1 MSIKSGSTVELVD
14 LGPEPI
20 DPRYAAYFTPGTR
33 HTVLFFDPVTGEIE
47 LSYPGLVVS
56 RPGDGVTFFPGEYK
70 FIEG

>member
-1 MSIKSGSTVELVD
+1 MNIKPGSIVEMMD

-56 RPGDGVTFFPGEYK
+56 RPGDGVTFFPEEYK
-70 FIEG
+70 LIVE

>member
-1 MSIKSGSTVELVD
+1 MSIKSGSVVELMD

-20 DPRYAAYFTPGTR
+20 DPRYAPYFTPGTR

>member
-1 MSIKSGSTVELVD
+1 MSIKSGSTVELMD

-56 RPGDGVTFFPGEYK
+56 RPGGRRHFLSWGV
-70 FIEG
+70 